1 MDKDIRHLQFKVVRL
16 YDELTQFSDQFD
28 FLCDSFTTIPGQ
40 QECIDP
46 EAIGA
51 MSFYS
56 NWLKTRLLEIKN
68 DLRKIHEQLRD
79 I

>member
-28 FLCDSFTTIPGQ
+28 FLCDSFATIPGQ

-56 NWLKTRLLEIKN
+56 NWLKSRLLEIKN
-68 DLRKIHEQLRD
+68 DLRKIHEQLRE